1 VAAAVM
7 EFTSKKKAL
16 LVLCFM
22 LSCVLLPRSSSA
34 APLSSK
40 QQPPYQSSSMLLQL
54 RSSSSLAIYLC
65 HASSLAAALFCFAGS
80 LSLRN
85 RQQPTNNPALEVPAQ
100 QVGRARSIAFSFCSL
115 VDFIIT
121 HHKLPAQARAFS
133 VSAGES

>member
-1 VAAAVM
+1 M

-85 RQQPTNNPALEVPAQ
+85 RQLPSDPALEVPAQ
-100 QVGRARSIAFSFCSL
+100 VGRALWFCSL